1 MTLKF
6 NEDGYP
12 YEDLI
17 EENKKLESRIEVLN
31 NSLSIALEIN
41 DNYQR
46 DNKNLNDEIKEA
58 GEINK
63 LHQELNKK
71 LKDQARAAEGETS
84 IIKGIGINSPEMK
97 EKDALIQELRM
108 RIRDMLMISE
118 QHRNILGAEITTRKR
133 LEKEVKDL
141 KVQMS
146 EYMSMRVDGSR
157 MSGA

>member
-31 NSLSIALEIN
+31 NSLSFALGIN
-41 DNYQR
+41 DDYQR
-46 DNKNLNDEIKEA
+46 D
-58 GEINK
+58 
-63 LHQELNKK
+63 NKK